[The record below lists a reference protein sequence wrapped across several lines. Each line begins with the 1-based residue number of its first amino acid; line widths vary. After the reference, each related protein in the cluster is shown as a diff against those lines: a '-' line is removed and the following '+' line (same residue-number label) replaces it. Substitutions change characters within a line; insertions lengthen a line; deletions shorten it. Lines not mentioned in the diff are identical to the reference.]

1 MDKKNM
7 ETKYASPERISKESI
22 LKVFEKLNRVPLV
35 KDIIDKTTEIMFV
48 LNKDRQI
55 VFTNRAFMKTLG
67 SENYEDVIG
76 KRPGEA
82 LGCVHSENVSGCGT
96 TEYCIKCGAVN
107 SILETIKTDE
117 DSEAECLLSV
127 KGGES
132 IELFV
137 VTKPFSYEGDKFVF
151 FTAKDISGVKRKN
164 ALEKIFFHDLMN
176 LASSVY
182 SVIDLIKES
191 GTEDMSEDMLGLLH
205 KTCENM
211 IKEINDYRILSLA
224 EKEELSVSLQRVP
237 VARFIKEV
245 ISLYSTMASQKNI
258 EIIFKSETDDSFY
271 TDVSLSGRVLGN
283 MLKNAI
289 EASKKSE
296 NISVWTENTEE
307 GTMLHVQ
314 NKSIIPEDIKT
325 QIFKRTFTTKMT
337 GTGLGT
343 YSMKLIMQKY
353 LKGDISFVSQEGLGT
368 IFSAKFPSKE
378 TYMSQK

>member
-1 MDKKNM
+1 
-7 ETKYASPERISKESI
+7 
-22 LKVFEKLNRVPLV
+22 
-35 KDIIDKTTEIMFV
+35 
-48 LNKDRQI
+48 
-55 VFTNRAFMKTLG
+55 
-67 SENYEDVIG
+67 
-76 KRPGEA
+76 
-82 LGCVHSENVSGCGT
+82 
-96 TEYCIKCGAVN
+96 VN